1 MNARHEDVPIADI
14 PRYTWLLSRYPNFLA
29 SFIRPFREVAV
40 KRCRLQPGS
49 RVLDV
54 GCGTGSSFPF
64 LVQAVGADGE
74 VVGVEISPDLAAIAR
89 KRIEQEEWNNVRV
102 AVGPAQTIALPG
114 KFDGLLLFAAHEV
127 LTSPEALDHLLAH
140 LKKGG
145 RIVAFGAKLSNS
157 RPGRLLNPPLR
168 LLTQALL
175 PASSA
180 PVDAHPWRL
189 LEDRIG
195 KLHMEERMAGLL
207 YLVWAVWDD
216 AENPAGDVVRAR
228 FQWPAC
234 TGWESTQLSRGA
246 EAPLSGH
253 GRERATAIF

>member
-1 MNARHEDVPIADI
+1 MNARHEDVPLADI

-29 SFIRPFREVAV
+29 SFIRPLREVAV
-40 KRCRLQPGS
+40 KRFRLQPGS

-207 YLVWAVWDD
+207 YLVW
-216 AENPAGDVVRAR
+216 G
-228 FQWPAC
+228 C
-234 TGWESTQLSRGA
+234 LG
-246 EAPLSGH
+246 
-253 GRERATAIF
+253 